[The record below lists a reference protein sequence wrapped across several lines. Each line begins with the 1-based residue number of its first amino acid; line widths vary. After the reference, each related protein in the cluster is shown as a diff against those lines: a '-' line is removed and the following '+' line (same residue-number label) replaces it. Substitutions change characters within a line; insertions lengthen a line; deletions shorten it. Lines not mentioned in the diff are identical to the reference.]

1 MIKYD
6 MEISRVRYIFYY
18 VMHVILIDMIYS
30 ILIYYDQ
37 NGDILFLIY
46 EKRVF
51 YMHMLRSCYFTLS
64 RHVKTLFLRFS
75 DFSIY

>member
-6 MEISRVRYIFYY
+6 MEISIVKYISYY
-18 VMHVILIDMIYS
+18 DMHVILIDMIYS

-51 YMHMLRSCYFTLS
+51 YMHIVKIMLFYL
-64 RHVKTLFLRFS
+64 
-75 DFSIY
+75 I